1 MGTWEG
7 KRVERRRDADFG
19 VGVVGCACM
28 QLHVIV
34 VSERESIVADDGK
47 LTSTDVGMSFV
58 TENGAVVD
66 GTGAEGGLSNTTLD
80 ETERGVHNAG
90 TTVASIASRGVRRY
104 WPPQ

>member
-1 MGTWEG
+1 
-7 KRVERRRDADFG
+7 
-19 VGVVGCACM
+19 M

-90 TTVASIASRGVRRY
+90 TTVASIASRGVWRY